1 MRFGASAMNYTDE
14 QKKIIDEVNVF
25 CDETITEEKI
35 AQWVKSRGV
44 PASVNKRF
52 HNSVLGSY
60 CLPTNVGALHAV
72 CWGVPRW
79 WNR

>member
-52 HNSVLGSY
+52 HNSVLDRTAF
-60 CLPTNVGALHAV
+60 LPTWGALHAV